1 MTETLD
7 QILDKKKKFL
17 IENKEYKRAEY
28 LTNAKTTGNYI
39 VDLVYGAN
47 DGLITTFAII
57 AGAAGASLSPLIIV
71 ILGLSNIIA
80 DGISMGASN
89 YLGGKSEIDFAK
101 NQRQKEAWEIE
112 HLRELEV
119 EEIKD
124 IYAKKGFKGK
134 ALEDAVVTIT
144 SNKKVWI
151 DTMMLEELGI
161 IEEVDDPKSHAF
173 VTFGAFVVAG
183 FIPLLPFLLP
193 IGFSA
198 FTASMVIG
206 GVTLFIIGAA
216 RSFVTTVSF
225 LRGGLEMFLVGSSAA
240 IAAYSIGAI
249 VEKIV
254 R

>member
-7 QILDKKKKFL
+7 QILDKKRKFL
-17 IENKEYKRAEY
+17 IENKEYKRAED
-28 LTNAKTTGNYI
+28 LTHAKTTGKYI
-39 VDLVYGAN
+39 GDIVYGAN

-57 AGAAGASLSPLIIV
+57 AGAAGAGLSPAIIV

-101 NQRQKEAWEIE
+101 NQRKKEEWEIE
-112 HLRELEV
+112 HLRELEID
-119 EEIKD
+119 EIRE
-124 IYAKKGFKGK
+124 IYEKKGFKGK
-134 ALEDAVVTIT
+134 ALDEAVKTIT

-161 IEEVDDPKSHAF
+161 IEEIDDPKSHAY
-173 VTFGAFVVAG
+173 VTFGAFVAAG
-183 FIPLLPFLLP
+183 FVPLLPFLFP

-198 FTASMVIG
+198 FPAAVVIG
-206 GVTLFIIGAA
+206 GITLFLIGAA

-225 LRGGLEMFLVGSSAA
+225 IRGGLEMFLVGSAAA

-249 VEKIV
+249 VEKFV
-254 R
+254 S